1 MINSSVPSSLSK
13 STLFV
18 LAIGLGAL
26 TFALIWMTY
35 SLVATHGMTRVEGTV
50 VRFDQGGR
58 AWRSYQ
64 PVVAF
69 TTVDGRH
76 EEVTG
81 GTSSTQPAYDI
92 GQPVRIFYDPSE
104 PGRSVIIDDFGQRWF
119 PIAVVAVLGAVFSG
133 IGFAFYKTDRPNVQP
148 RTELSHAQR
157 KRKRNQQIL
166 LVCLIPIV
174 IGAAF
179 LLGSAAS
186 AMHERRIIASF
197 SHAQGHVVNLV
208 ENEPHYQPHS
218 YLYSAVVVFKTDTG
232 RQITFVQG
240 SSSRHND
247 LREGEVVDVLYDED
261 TPERAMIDSFWEHW
275 GLAAILFAIGLP
287 FFAAGVFFV
296 STIDFNGRSRK
307 RAS

>member
-1 MINSSVPSSLSK
+1 MLV
-13 STLFV
+13 
-18 LAIGLGAL
+18 IGLGAL
-26 TFALIWMTY
+26 TFALIWMAS

-50 VRFDQGGR
+50 VRFDQDGR

-69 TTVDGRH
+69 TTTDGRH

-92 GQPVRIFYDPSE
+92 GQPLRVFYDPSA

-119 PIAVVAVLGAVFSG
+119 PVAVVAVLGAVFSG
-133 IGFAFYKTDRPNVQP
+133 IGLAFYKTDCPSARS
-148 RTELSHAQR
+148 RKALSHAQR
-157 KRKRNQQIL
+157 KRKRNRQNL
-166 LVCLIPIV
+166 MVCLIPIV

-179 LLGSAAS
+179 LMGSAA
-186 AMHERRIIASF
+186 AVMHERRIIASF
-197 SHAQGHVVNLV
+197 RHAQGHVVNQI
-208 ENEPHYQPHS
+208 EIEPHYKPHS
-218 YLYSAVVVFKTDTG
+218 YLYSAVVVFRTNTG

-287 FFAAGVFFV
+287 FFAMGVFFV
-296 STIDFNGRSRK
+296 STIDFSGRSRK
-307 RAS
+307 RASSSNSAQGASEK